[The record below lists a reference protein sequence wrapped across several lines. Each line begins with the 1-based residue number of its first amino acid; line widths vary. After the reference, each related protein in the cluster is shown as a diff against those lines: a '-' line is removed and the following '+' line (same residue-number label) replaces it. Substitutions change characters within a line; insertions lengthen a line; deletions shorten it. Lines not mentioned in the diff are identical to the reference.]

1 MTKKENQNLKTTI
14 TNENEEQIFASS
26 SSQTNENL
34 GESSQQII
42 TELDKSVVGRLKNND
57 KRVEQAFKE
66 TLPPGSLIPLKP
78 DNFLF
83 KMKSDERE
91 RWVEQYQGLDHIIAD
106 RLLKKLG
113 TRQSSTGSLVAQQIG
128 GSIFSCVNA
137 VPIVGNISASFGG
150 IALTNSLI
158 PNIDNLKIEL
168 EQSFSISEVKEIV
181 AESQAEYLKVIQGV
195 KNYIT
200 TMTKE
205 KDSEITRL
213 EEKLKETIEQTSVHL
228 EKCKNDE
235 ENLQSELQT
244 QKKLLESK
252 EQVAVRNLAEIQAQY
267 NELLQTTSDKDQ
279 KLAENHR
286 TITEL
291 MALAAKLEQGK
302 LVERLRGDER
312 NSAVN
317 ALLAECNTISIK
329 LGVAT
334 VELNDHKRKLENT
347 ENRLNREI
355 KALTEA
361 AESLQDDLKKKEREK
376 EKLRL
381 KFLAECERYDQLK
394 NSLAPQAVRK
404 LTHWIDWACGTD
416 IEVSTS
422 KLWNKGKIWG
432 RLTLFILIILVLLYL
447 LTWIVRVLV
456 AIGRNIKATFTK
468 KQDTKTILAE
478 LVSDLSSVRKKV
490 KKKQSSQVK
499 TVNKNQLEL
508 KPAITKEIPKQEPEP
523 PNKNQKDK
531 SSKRK
536 NKKT

>member
-168 EQSFSISEVKEIV
+168 EQSFSISEVKQIV

-213 EEKLKETIEQTSVHL
+213 EEKLKESH
-228 EKCKNDE
+228 
-235 ENLQSELQT
+235 S
-244 QKKLLESK
+244 
-252 EQVAVRNLAEIQAQY
+252 
-267 NELLQTTSDKDQ
+267 
-279 KLAENHR
+279 
-286 TITEL
+286 
-291 MALAAKLEQGK
+291 
-302 LVERLRGDER
+302 
-312 NSAVN
+312 
-317 ALLAECNTISIK
+317 
-329 LGVAT
+329 
-334 VELNDHKRKLENT
+334 
-347 ENRLNREI
+347 
-355 KALTEA
+355 
-361 AESLQDDLKKKEREK
+361 REK
-376 EKLRL
+376 E
-381 KFLAECERYDQLK
+381 A
-394 NSLAPQAVRK
+394 NSLIQTAKKEKEQNSANFKRCRFTLPTQK
-404 LTHWIDWACGTD
+404 YLTTQK
-416 IEVSTS
+416 VL
-422 KLWNKGKIWG
+422 KKIKI
-432 RLTLFILIILVLLYL
+432 F
-447 LTWIVRVLV
+447 
-456 AIGRNIKATFTK
+456 NIKYN
-468 KQDTKTILAE
+468 ILH
-478 LVSDLSSVRKKV
+478 L
-490 KKKQSSQVK
+490 
-499 TVNKNQLEL
+499 
-508 KPAITKEIPKQEPEP
+508 I
-523 PNKNQKDK
+523 
-531 SSKRK
+531 
-536 NKKT
+536 